1 MSQFLKKIMGG
12 GSDDQK
18 SQNKT
23 SAEEK
28 TTQEQSVIAEEPRVK
43 PMAADAPSAAP
54 ASDMGQGGNMGAASF
69 SAQRERPAPF
79 PTGPQC
85 TTIGPDVAITGKLS
99 FADKAVI
106 NGKFSGQIKSAGSL
120 FIGRDGQ
127 VKSDLSVGSCVV
139 EGALVGNISASGNV
153 ELRSKSSLKGD
164 IKAVKL
170 KIEDGVVFRGHCCVG
185 EDVVAEGV
193 KKEDKAAAKD

>member
-1 MSQFLKKIMGG
+1 MSQFLKKIMGS

-18 SQNKT
+18 AQNKT

-28 TTQEQSVIAEEPRVK
+28 NAQEHNAAAEEPKVN
-43 PMAADAPSAAP
+43 PLVADAAP
-54 ASDMGQGGNMGAASF
+54 AADTVSDVGQNNAGAASF
-69 SAQRERPAPF
+69 AAQRERPAPF

-106 NGKFSGQIKSAGSL
+106 NGKFSGHIKSAGSL

-139 EGALVGNISASGNV
+139 EGTLVGNIIASSNV
-153 ELRSKSSLKGD
+153 ELRAKSSLKGD
-164 IKAVKL
+164 IRATKL
-170 KIEDGVVFRGHCCVG
+170 KIEDGVIFRGHCCVG
-185 EDVVAEGV
+185 EEAVAEG
-193 KKEDKAAAKD
+193 KKEEKAAARE